1 MNLRT
6 EMNIRF
12 LCNILN
18 LKNCPMKKFHKDLFF
33 SVLVIVFFFLS
44 SNAYAQE
51 SGIPLESGYESAIGV
66 SNLGQGATEEDE
78 YSAPRS
84 NAVTTT
90 AAVNN
95 ALLFIDPSIS
105 SNYDKILESQNISP
119 DMKRGIFGLTQDGVR
134 ALYDA
139 QPMVNVYAHLA
150 DEWLP
155 GYQTGNVIYAASDS
169 GYDSLVNT
177 GISVLWAEARNITYV
192 FFIIIMLVVGFM
204 IMFRSKLGGQTL
216 VTLGNTLPN
225 IILALIGVTFSFAIA
240 GLIIDLGGVIMQ
252 ILDDIFLNVSGYSET
267 VKLGSIGDLF
277 RAFIPEGLREL
288 NPLNNSGP
296 SGKGLLGVFGVGGGI
311 AAALGLIISS
321 TSALSIGL
329 PFLLL
334 ALAVL
339 GVATVGVFKV
349 FLTLIKAYL
358 GILINVITAPF
369 QIAISAMPG
378 KGVSFVNW
386 MKKILRNVLVYPI
399 TFAILNLPGV
409 LYAISG
415 GELTLPGPGKLTLSE
430 NMTTIGE
437 NRDIFSGGNLWDALL
452 ILILQIFVLFVA
464 SKADKYAQAIIPP
477 TTSREAGAAAEEAK
491 KSLSGIPL
499 VGSLLGK

>member
-1 MNLRT
+1 
-6 EMNIRF
+6 
-12 LCNILN
+12 
-18 LKNCPMKKFHKDLFF
+18 MKKINKEVFF

-44 SNAYAQE
+44 NNVYAQE
-51 SGIPLESGYESAIGV
+51 GGIPLESGYESAIGV

-95 ALLFIDPSIS
+95 AILFIDPSIS
-105 SNYDKILESQNISP
+105 SNYDKILNSQKISP
-119 DMKRGIFGLTQDGVR
+119 DMKRGVLGLTQDGVM

-155 GYQTGNVIYAASDS
+155 GYQTDNVIYAADS
-169 GYDSLVNT
+169 GYETLVNT
-177 GISVLWAEARNITYV
+177 GISELWGQVRNITYV
-192 FFIIIMLVVGFM
+192 FFIVIMLVVGFM

-240 GLIIDLGGVIMQ
+240 GLIIDLGGVIMN
-252 ILDDIFLNVSGYSET
+252 ILNDVFLGISGYSET
-267 VKLGSIGDLF
+267 VKLGNIGEIF
-277 RAFIPEGLREL
+277 RAFIPEGLADF
-288 NPLNNSGP
+288 NPFKPSP
-296 SGKGLLGVFGVGGGI
+296 SGKGFLTLLGGGGVAAVI
-311 AAALGLIISS
+311 AGLLGMAGAV
-321 TSALSIGL
+321 TIGL
-329 PFLLL
+329 PMLILVL
-334 ALAVL
+334 AIL

-358 GILINVITAPF
+358 GILIGVITAPF
-369 QIAISAMPG
+369 QIAVSAMPG
-378 KGVSFVNW
+378 KSAGFINW
-386 MKKILRNVLVYPI
+386 MKSILRNVLVYPI

-409 LYAISG
+409 LYAVSG
-415 GELTLPGPGKLTLSE
+415 GEITLPGPSKLTLSDS
-430 NMTTIGE
+430 MVTIGD
-437 NRDIFSGGNLWDALL
+437 NRDILSGGNLWDALL
-452 ILILQIFVLFVA
+452 ILILQIFVLFIA

-477 TTSREAGAAAEEAK
+477 TTSKAAGSAAEDAK
-491 KSLSGIPL
+491 KALSGIPL